1 MGKQPSALG
10 PSELLGGRKSLGMCT
25 VYQVYPDTG
34 RGLLAQFVSLSAAG
48 SASSPESDPLPEPK
62 ACVGIL
68 NFTTF
73 TSHGSR

>member
-1 MGKQPSALG
+1 MGM
-10 PSELLGGRKSLGMCT
+10 RT

-62 ACVGIL
+62 ACVEIL
-68 NFTTF
+68 ILPLLLAMDLAETF
-73 TSHGSR
+73 PKPQFLRL